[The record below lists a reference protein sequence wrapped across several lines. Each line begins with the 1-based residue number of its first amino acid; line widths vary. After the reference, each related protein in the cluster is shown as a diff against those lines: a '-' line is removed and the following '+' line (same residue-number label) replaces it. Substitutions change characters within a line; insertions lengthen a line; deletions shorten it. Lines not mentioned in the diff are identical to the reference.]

1 MLFGCLKEDL
11 VVVTIVEEVNATLTF
26 IVKGTFGSTIIVAL
40 VVFHVNEFRLL
51 TRLIIV
57 LHRMLLLLARYNG
70 HTAGLAHTRG
80 FRLVGVLLLLIHNQL
95 IRIIVVVFGLLPWYR
110 DWHLIG
116 FLLGSLTLRS
126 SARAAA
132 ERGSSL
138 LSGCESILV
147 LVLGLHFF
155 ESRQTVLG
163 GCGCVGKV
171 PIEVVF
177 VSDFNL

>member
-26 IVKGTFGSTIIVAL
+26 IVKGTFGIVAL
-40 VVFHVNEFRLL
+40 VFHVNEFRLL
-51 TRLIIV
+51 TRLIV

-80 FRLVGVLLLLIHNQL
+80 LSLVGVLLLLIYDQL
-95 IRIIVVVFGLLPWYR
+95 IRIGVVVFGLLSWYR
-110 DWHLIG
+110 DGHLIS

-132 ERGSSL
+132 ERGSGL
-138 LSGCESILV
+138 LPGCESILF
-147 LVLGLHFF
+147 LVLSLHFF
-155 ESRQTVLG
+155 ESR
-163 GCGCVGKV
+163 
-171 PIEVVF
+171 
-177 VSDFNL
+177 